1 MLFGISNSNVR
12 TLSFT
17 DVNGKHIGS
26 ISYTKKNTN
35 KSSMKKLKRLQ
46 YNMKQISAKIM
57 RSKTSGSAKA
67 AVISAKRKVAELK
80 RKLKTGEYDDSAL
93 EAAIVHAMKIER
105 VAKKHA
111 KHIQEEEMAK
121 KGGICNDK
129 LDEEREKKTDGM
141 TQDGLEEALERYFE
155 GSEDA
160 GECMEEVNAEIAREM
175 MRRLQEQMQEEIQA
189 QMQESMRRITQETM
203 EAAMEETAKA
213 GGFEELT
220 ESLSAVTGDMDPED
234 LEELKKKHRSEEL
247 KEIAEA
253 DMKYLKAMFDRLQSE
268 KESASGSS
276 GFSSGAA
283 APVSGGVT
291 LELGGA
297 DMPVEAQVMPDVS
310 CGTAIDC
317 EV

>member
-1 MLFGISNSNVR
+1 
-12 TLSFT
+12 
-17 DVNGKHIGS
+17 
-26 ISYTKKNTN
+26 
-35 KSSMKKLKRLQ
+35 
-46 YNMKQISAKIM
+46 
-57 RSKTSGSAKA
+57 
-67 AVISAKRKVAELK
+67 
-80 RKLKTGEYDDSAL
+80 
-93 EAAIVHAMKIER
+93 
-105 VAKKHA
+105 
-111 KHIQEEEMAK
+111 MAK